1 MTGPAVR
8 RWGRRALGLALV
20 ATAAFGSLGVT
31 CGPAPPSTQ
40 TCTPAVPTDAGDL
53 PDGTL
58 TSVEIGYLG
67 TGGDF
72 VPFPDQGVAQLQFGG
87 QGSSMYVTHLRL
99 RGSGIPACLPQK
111 TYLETLDGMV
121 IASEEAGLATD
132 PAGAGTWITGP
143 MYLIYDRSSG
153 VQVRLR
159 TDVLG
164 MQRSVVVWVDFP
176 GDVDAGVDAGID
188 AATVAGVDPDAAFAP

>member
-1 MTGPAVR
+1 MLGIAAVA
-8 RWGRRALGLALV
+8 ALAVGGLGA
-20 ATAAFGSLGVT
+20 T
-31 CGPAPPSTQ
+31 CGPAPPVTE

-53 PDGTL
+53 PDGSL
-58 TSVEIGYLG
+58 TSVELGYLG

-72 VPFPDQGVAQLQFGG
+72 VPFVDQGVAQLQFGG

-132 PAGAGTWITGP
+132 PAGAGAWITGP

-159 TDVLG
+159 TVVFG
-164 MQRSVVVWVDFP
+164 VERTVVVWVDIP
-176 GDVDAGVDAGID
+176 GDVDAGVDAGVD
-188 AATVAGVDPDAAFAP
+188 AASDAGVDPDAAFAP